1 MRLESFR
8 GGSYIP
14 RCNPDGTFAKKQCN
28 YTSHLIH
35 CWNVDKEGRRT
46 GEPDQLY
53 PLGTTIRPTRE
64 PSIKTTATR
73 SVPLTNEAGTTTM
86 RGYTN
91 PYIYGNEVVEGRTT
105 AKTEKPQGMKMYNL
119 MVRVNVCILDSVSLH

>member
-28 YTSHLIH
+28 
-35 CWNVDKEGRRT
+35 KEGRRT